1 MTKPV
6 DLIVAARMRIARLEI
21 RILSWAIDL
30 LEALRRRGGPAALS
44 APQAAAAEGTAPP
57 PSSEEIRTEWIP
69 WSEIRDALPISRPA
83 ARFQNDFA
91 SGVVSSHRVDA

>member
-6 DLIVAARMRIARLEI
+6 ELIVAARMRIARLEI

-30 LEALRRRGGPAALS
+30 LEALRRRGGP
-44 APQAAAAEGTAPP
+44 AAAEGTAPP

-83 ARFQNDFA
+83 ARFLA